1 MKSVHYYNVYIYN
14 QEEKTN
20 ASLIKFIDEI
30 QKIKD
35 WKKKVRKINGK
46 ICSLFFLK
54 EGIKNKDKST
64 RAVSFG
70 VYRTNY
76 KPFLGD
82 LDNKNIEEIE
92 REVVELLTLIYCEGT
107 NSCLAEFNR
116 TGLKIK
122 DIENYLNS
130 FLPKSLFPKFRI
142 KFTPIIQMNSLLDI
156 KETGRI
162 KDFEI
167 HINVK
172 NNTVK
177 TMTKENSK
185 NSIVEV
191 FKTVEEISDDVDSN
205 IIKLSFGLNGSRTG
219 SLNLDK
225 IKQIIENLNLD
236 NENLHKVLIQYQ
248 NNEKENWKP
257 IDLKELG
264 KQIKRTI
271 LENDPNKNPNYTYVG
286 DKIKELYIITEDILI
301 KNKLNSIGITY
312 EFENEEYLEIKEEP
326 DKSELVEFEKKEN

>member
-1 MKSVHYYNVYIYN
+1 
-14 QEEKTN
+14 
-20 ASLIKFIDEI
+20 
-30 QKIKD
+30 
-35 WKKKVRKINGK
+35 
-46 ICSLFFLK
+46 
-54 EGIKNKDKST
+54 
-64 RAVSFG
+64 
-70 VYRTNY
+70 
-76 KPFLGD
+76 
-82 LDNKNIEEIE
+82 
-92 REVVELLTLIYCEGT
+92 
-107 NSCLAEFNR
+107 
-116 TGLKIK
+116 
-122 DIENYLNS
+122 
-130 FLPKSLFPKFRI
+130 
-142 KFTPIIQMNSLLDI
+142 MNSLLDI